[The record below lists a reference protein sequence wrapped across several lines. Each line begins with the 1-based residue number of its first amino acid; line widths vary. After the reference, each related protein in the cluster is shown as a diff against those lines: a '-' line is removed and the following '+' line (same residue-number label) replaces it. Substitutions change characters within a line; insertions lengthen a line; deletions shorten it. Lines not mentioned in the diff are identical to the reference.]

1 LLWFES
7 NSPNGTGGRRHLIF
21 SPDDPIALRIA
32 LRKEMRL
39 RRRAVAP
46 VRRQLANRAISRHL
60 QTLPA
65 YRRARAIGVYWPA
78 DGEPDVRAL
87 AEHARS
93 QGKRIY
99 LPVVR
104 QGGAMRFAPW
114 LRGGRLR
121 RNRYGIPEPVN
132 VYRLVAATRL
142 DMLVMPL
149 VAFDA
154 RGNRLGM
161 GGGYYDRALAG
172 CRRLPVLVGAAFSF
186 QEATVVP
193 TQPWDIPMEFV
204 ITERGPRAMRRGRRA
219 AQPCLKGAEE

>member
-1 LLWFES
+1 
-7 NSPNGTGGRRHLIF
+7 
-21 SPDDPIALRIA
+21 
-32 LRKEMRL
+32 MRL

-46 VRRQLANRAISRHL
+46 VRRKLANRAICRRL

-65 YRRARAIGVYWPA
+65 YRRARAIGLYWPA

-87 AEHARS
+87 AEHAWS

-114 LRGGRLR
+114 LRGGKLR
-121 RNRYGIPEPVN
+121 RNRYGIPEPVDAQ
-132 VYRLVAATRL
+132 RLVAAARL

-172 CRRLPVLVGAAFSF
+172 CRRIPVLVGAAFSL
-186 QEATVVP
+186 QQATAIP
-193 TQPWDIPMEFV
+193 AQPWDIPMEFV
-204 ITERGPRAMRRGRRA
+204 ITERGLRAMRRARLA
-219 AQPCLKGAEE
+219 VSPCLKGAER